1 MMGLVYDKK
10 KQFHLQWAIPKV
22 LSLWI
27 VIKITYFATVTEGYT
42 QEEPY
47 FHMEDSD
54 IKNVNVS
61 LNIVSFLKVDEL
73 GQTIKVV
80 FEIDRTW
87 FDSQLVFL
95 HLQED
100 SDFNTLWK
108 RSHGRLWYP
117 KIFFENIEP
126 SKSYRE
132 RYLRYK
138 ILRNMKVAPIVHNP
152 GTTDGMNVFKGSDH
166 EVVRSQEYTYY
177 WRCVFNLEWY
187 PFDRQTCRMRFN
199 VLKHHRNRVKLNPMG
214 LSYQGNG
221 EELTEYSVDKL
232 LLCSKPNGTQL
243 VFEVT
248 LGRPLIGS
256 VLTIYIPT
264 LLLLVIR

>member
-1 MMGLVYDKK
+1 M
-10 KQFHLQWAIPKV
+10 
-22 LSLWI
+22 
-27 VIKITYFATVTEGYT
+27 TEGYT
-42 QEEPY
+42 QEETY
-47 FHMEDSD
+47 FHTDVGHGD
-54 IKNVNVS
+54 FQNVNVS
-61 LNIVSFLKVDEL
+61 LNIISFLKVDEF

-108 RSHGRLWYP
+108 KNYERLWYP
-117 KIFFENIEP
+117 KILFENIEP
-126 SKSYRE
+126 SKNHRE
-132 RYLRYK
+132 RYLSYK
-138 ILRNMKVAPIVHNP
+138 LLRNMKVAPIVHNP
-152 GTTDGMNVFKGSDH
+152 GTTDSMNVFKGSDH
-166 EVVRSQEYTYY
+166 KVVRSQEYTYY

-187 PFDRQTCRMRFN
+187 PFDRQTCRMRFK
-199 VLKHHRNRVKLNPMG
+199 VPKHLQKRVKLNPMG

-232 LLCSKPNGTQL
+232 LLCSKPNGSQL

-248 LGRPLIGS
+248 LGRPLIECL
-256 VLTIYIPT
+256 LTIYIPT